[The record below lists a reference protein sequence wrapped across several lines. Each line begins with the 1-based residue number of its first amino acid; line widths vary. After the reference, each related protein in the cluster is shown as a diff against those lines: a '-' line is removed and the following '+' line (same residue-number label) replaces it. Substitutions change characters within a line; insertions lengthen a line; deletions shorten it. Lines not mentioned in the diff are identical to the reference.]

1 MKKLTRVLLGLVG
14 LGLLAVAI
22 LPFSEE
28 HAGATQPMP
37 VNVTNTPL
45 PVQGTVSV
53 GNTPSVN
60 VANSPSV
67 LVTNS
72 AISVNNALDTSSNPI
87 PLVVKQQGQPYQD
100 SCGFNNANCSLQAV
114 PVNMRLV
121 IQEIDIEVLSTPS
134 DDVHDA
140 RISVSNNNF
149 VIEHFLAPINE
160 GINGLGETVWVAHQ
174 ATTLFAD
181 SGSQPNCSSN
191 FSSPTVS
198 VRCEI
203 SGYLVPTH

>member
-1 MKKLTRVLLGLVG
+1 MKKFVKVFLALAGF
-14 LGLLAVAI
+14 GLLAITFAP
-22 LPFSEE
+22 LTE
-28 HAGATQPMP
+28 HHAAASGGAP
-37 VNVTNTPL
+37 VIVQNTPL

-53 GNTPSVN
+53 GNTASVN

-67 LVTNS
+67 HVSN
-72 AISVNNALDTSSNPI
+72 AAVSVNNALDGASNPI
-87 PLVVKQQGQPYQD
+87 PLVVVQQGTPYQD
-100 SCGFNNANCSLQAV
+100 TCGFSSPDCSLQAV
-114 PVNMRLV
+114 PAHSRLV
-121 IQEIDIEVLSTPS
+121 IQEVDIEVLSLPT

-140 RISVSNNNF
+140 RFSVSTNNF
-149 VIEHFLAPINE
+149 GIEHFVAPINE
-160 GINGLGETVWVAHQ
+160 GTNSFGEIVLVAHQ

-203 SGYLVPTH
+203 SGYLVPAP